1 METNCCSHFPS
12 SSQCRRVFVQHLV
25 LPSPSW
31 VQVSY
36 ELPGWKTS
44 KARIGTA
51 RIGMWNLICFLH
63 VMCDMRVHA
72 GCNLWWPDCRRCRVP
87 QWRSLRLGSQGAAAG
102 GGGIQKLATPGRM
115 DVFVAKMSRFSYF
128 WSRNGRINL
137 VICKGFSTTCNL
149 EEQEDNIDWP
159 IVHTKCIFFF
169 GLFYLE
175 YTRLNIHTHKRTSYS
190 IHILMW
196 TSTHFESRNKSVR
209 STSHSDTSCL
219 FFILSLYS
227 ARIWS
232 FNHHNASLVTQ

>member
-1 METNCCSHFPS
+1 MHNINTLKVFWNNENQLLLSFPT

-44 KARIGTA
+44 KARIGMA

-63 VMCDMRVHA
+63 SMCDMRVHA
-72 GCNLWWPDCRRCRVP
+72 GCNLSWPDCRRCGVP

-137 VICKGFSTTCNL
+137 VICERFSTTCNF
-149 EEQEDNIDWP
+149 EGQEQEDNIDWP
-159 IVHTKCIFFF
+159 IVHTKCIIFL

-175 YTRLNIHTHKRTSYS
+175 YTRLRTHTQTHTSYF
-190 IHILMW
+190 IAYILIW
-196 TSTHFESRNKSVR
+196 TSTHFESRNKSVKPQR
-209 STSHSDTSCL
+209 LNVPGVEVSIITMVL
-219 FFILSLYS
+219 
-227 ARIWS
+227 W
-232 FNHHNASLVTQ
+232 